1 VSSRS
6 RAPAT
11 FLTAIAA
18 TVVIVSAVAN
28 LTRDRGVHNS
38 PPARDTQLSEQPLVG
53 LGPGVTVREV
63 TQNTPFSL
71 VALTGDLAGT
81 STRVRAKRPD
91 GSWGPWYQTEY
102 ETAAPDNGSQS
113 GSAPTGPT
121 EGPRSTDPVFVGTT
135 TTVQIAVTRPLDA
148 ALTLG
153 VVPSQAGTSP
163 AGGGPPAAPRA
174 PSENED
180 LGYRPASRE
189 QPFGQNISAILIS
202 PPQAPADT
210 HWTPPSGVLMP
221 GQPPA
226 IISRAEWGADESLR
240 CGTPQYD
247 NGIRAAVVHHTAG
260 SNDYSPL
267 ESAGIVKAIYTY
279 HSKTLGWCDIAYN
292 ALVDKY
298 GQVFEGSA
306 GGLTKAVEG
315 FHTGGFNRNTWGV
328 AMIGNFDDVPPTPI
342 QLRTMGRLRGWRLGM
357 DGVDPKGT
365 VELESAGSH
374 YTTFPAGAIAKLPT
388 IFTHRDVGNTDCPGN
403 AAYALMDEVRDIA
416 SHFNDPPEELINAL
430 KGGAIYEHWEAIG
443 GMNSVL
449 GAPTSPED
457 GTEGDGRYATFA
469 KGAMY
474 WSPETGPQPVTGA
487 IYDAWASQS
496 YERGPL
502 GLPTSAEIQEPL
514 QITQNYQHGTLN
526 YNRLTGDVTEVID
539 GITTPLSA
547 ESPSG
552 PTVPPEHFSLPAHPA
567 AT

>member
-1 VSSRS
+1 ML
-6 RAPAT
+6 
-11 FLTAIAA
+11 LTAVAA
-18 TVVIVSAVAN
+18 TVVIVSWVGDT
-28 LTRDRGVHNS
+28 TRDRGTSS
-38 PPARDTQLSEQPLVG
+38 PSPARGTRLVEQPLIG
-53 LGPGVTVREV
+53 LGAGVTVREIG
-63 TQNTPFSL
+63 QDTPFSL

-91 GSWGPWYQTEY
+91 GSWGRWYQTEY
-102 ETAAPDNGSQS
+102 ETAAPDPARS
-113 GSAPTGPT
+113 GHPTGAT
-121 EGPRSTDPVFVGTT
+121 EGPRGTDPVFVGTT

-148 ALTLG
+148 
-153 VVPSQAGTSP
+153 P
-163 AGGGPPAAPRA
+163 ATQSPPAS
-174 PSENED
+174 PSDKKD

-189 QPFGQNISAILIS
+189 QPFGQNISAVLIS
-202 PPQAPADT
+202 PPQAPAQT
-210 HWTPPSGVLMP
+210 QWTPPSGVVMP
-221 GQPPA
+221 GQAPP

-240 CGTPQYD
+240 CGSPQYD

-306 GGLTKAVEG
+306 GGLTKAVEA

-328 AMIGNFDDVPPTPI
+328 SMIGNFDDVPPTPI
-342 QLRTMGRLRGWRLGM
+342 QLRTVGRLLGWRLSM
-357 DGVDPKGT
+357 DGVDPKGA
-365 VELESAGSH
+365 VQLESAGSH
-374 YTTFPAGAIAKLPT
+374 YTTFPAGSIATLPT

-403 AAYALMDEVRDIA
+403 AAYALMDEIRDIA
-416 SHFNDPPEELINAL
+416 SHFNDPPEELIKAL
-430 KGGAIYEHWEAIG
+430 QGGAIYDHWLAIG

-457 GTEGDGRYATFA
+457 SAAGDARFVTFA
-469 KGAMY
+469 RGAMY

-487 IYDAWASQS
+487 IYDAWGSQS

-514 QITQNYQHGTLN
+514 QITQNFQHGTLN
-526 YNRLTGDVTEVID
+526 FERLTGNVTEVVD
-539 GITTPLSA
+539 GITTPLA
-547 ESPSG
+547 TQLPSG
-552 PTVPPEHFSLPAHPA
+552 PTVPAEHFSLPTHPT

>member
-1 VSSRS
+1 ML
-6 RAPAT
+6 
-11 FLTAIAA
+11 LTAIAA
-18 TVVIVSAVAN
+18 TVVIVSAVAEA
-28 LTRDRGVHNS
+28 TRDRGVHDP
-38 PPARDTQLSEQPLVG
+38 PPARDTQLAEQPLIG
-53 LGPGVTVREV
+53 LGGGVTVREL
-63 TQNTPFSL
+63 TQDKPFSL

-81 STRVRAKRPD
+81 STRVRAKRPN

-102 ETAAPDNGSQS
+102 ETAAPDNSAS
-113 GSAPTGPT
+113 GDGGAGRPAGPT

-148 ALTLG
+148 PMTQASPAPRS
-153 VVPSQAGTSP
+153 PSQ
-163 AGGGPPAAPRA
+163 
-174 PSENED
+174 NDD
-180 LGYRPASRE
+180 LGYRPASKE

-202 PPQAPADT
+202 PPRAPT
-210 HWTPPSGVLMP
+210 ETPWTPPSGVIMP
-221 GQPPA
+221 GQPPS

-240 CGTPQYD
+240 CGSPQYD
-247 NGIRAAVVHHTAG
+247 NGIRAAVIHHTAG

-342 QLRTMGRLRGWRLGM
+342 QLRTVGRLLGWRLGM

-365 VELESAGSH
+365 VALESAGSH
-374 YTTFPAGAIAKLPT
+374 YTTFPAGAIANLPT

-403 AAYALMDEVRDIA
+403 AAYALMDEIRDIA
-416 SHFNDPPEELINAL
+416 SHFNDPPEELIKAL
-430 KGGAIYEHWEAIG
+430 QGGAIYEHWQAIG

-457 GTEGDGRYATFA
+457 NAEGDARFATFA

-474 WSPETGPQPVTGA
+474 WSPETGAQPITGA
-487 IYDAWASQS
+487 IYDAWASLS

-514 QITQNYQHGTLN
+514 QITQNFQHGTLN
-526 YNRLTGDVTEVID
+526 YERLTGNVTEVVD
-539 GITTPLSA
+539 GITTPLSMQ
-547 ESPSG
+547 SPSG
-552 PTVPPEHFSLPAHPA
+552 PTVLPEHFSLPAHPT

>member
-1 VSSRS
+1 ML
-6 RAPAT
+6 
-11 FLTAIAA
+11 LTAIAA
-18 TVVIVSAVAN
+18 TVVIVSAVADA
-28 LTRDRGVHNS
+28 TRDRGVHDPS
-38 PPARDTQLSEQPLVG
+38 PARDTQLVEQPLIG
-53 LGPGVTVREV
+53 LGGGVTVREL
-63 TQNTPFSL
+63 TQDTPFSL

-81 STRVRAKRPD
+81 STRVRAKRLD

-102 ETAAPDNGSQS
+102 ETAAPDAVSLSGRDGLA
-113 GSAPTGPT
+113 GSARPAGPT
-121 EGPRSTDPVFVGTT
+121 EGPRSTDPVFVGAT
-135 TTVQIAVTRPLDA
+135 TTVQIAVTRPIDA
-148 ALTLG
+148 PVTQ
-153 VVPSQAGTSP
+153 P
-163 AGGGPPAAPRA
+163 PPAPP
-174 PSENED
+174 PSVPPEKD
-180 LGYRPASRE
+180 ALGYKPASKE

-202 PPQAPADT
+202 PPQAPAERN
-210 HWTPPSGVLMP
+210 WTPPSGVMMP
-221 GQPPA
+221 GQPPS

-247 NGIRAAVVHHTAG
+247 NGIRAAVIHHTAG

-279 HSKTLGWCDIAYN
+279 HSKTLRWCDIAYN

-298 GQVFEGSA
+298 GQVFEGTA

-342 QLRTMGRLRGWRLGM
+342 QLRTVGRLLGWRLGM

-365 VELESAGSH
+365 VALESAGSH
-374 YTTFPAGAIAKLPT
+374 YTTFPAGAIANLPT

-403 AAYALMDEVRDIA
+403 AAYALMDEIRDIA
-416 SHFNDPPEELINAL
+416 SHFNDPPEELIKAL
-430 KGGAIYEHWEAIG
+430 QGGAIYEHWQAIG

-457 GTEGDGRYATFA
+457 SAEGGARYATFA

-474 WSPETGPQPVTGA
+474 WSPEIGAEPITGA

-514 QITQNYQHGTLN
+514 WITQNFQHGTLN
-526 YNRLTGDVTEVID
+526 YERLTGNLTEVLD
-539 GITTPLSA
+539 GITTPLA
-547 ESPSG
+547 TQSPSG
-552 PTVPPEHFSLPAHPA
+552 PTVPAEHFSLPTHPA

>member
-1 VSSRS
+1 ML
-6 RAPAT
+6 
-11 FLTAIAA
+11 LTAIAA
-18 TVVIVSAVAN
+18 TVVIVSAVADA
-28 LTRDRGVHNS
+28 THDRGVHDP
-38 PPARDTQLSEQPLVG
+38 PPAHDTQLTEQPLIG
-53 LGPGVTVREV
+53 LGGGVAVREV
-63 TQNTPFSL
+63 TQDKPFSL

-102 ETAAPDNGSQS
+102 ETAAPDSGAASGAGLA
-113 GSAPTGPT
+113 GSAQSAGPT

-148 ALTLG
+148 PMTPPLP
-153 VVPSQAGTSP
+153 PSD
-163 AGGGPPAAPRA
+163 PP
-174 PSENED
+174 EKD
-180 LGYRPASRE
+180 GLGYKPASKE

-202 PPQAPADT
+202 PPQAPAKT
-210 HWTPPSGVLMP
+210 QWTPPSGVVMP
-221 GQPPA
+221 GQAPS

-240 CGTPQYD
+240 CGSPQYD
-247 NGIRAAVVHHTAG
+247 NGIRAAVIHHTAG

-342 QLRTMGRLRGWRLGM
+342 QLRTVGRLLGWRLGL

-365 VELESAGSH
+365 VALESAGSH
-374 YTTFPAGAIAKLPT
+374 YTTFPAGAIANLPT

-403 AAYALMDEVRDIA
+403 AAYALMDEIRDIA
-416 SHFNDPPEELINAL
+416 SHFNDPPEELIKAL
-430 KGGAIYEHWEAIG
+430 QGGAIYEHWQAIG

-457 GTEGDGRYATFA
+457 SAEGDARYATFA
-469 KGAMY
+469 RGAMY
-474 WSPETGPQPVTGA
+474 WSPDTGAQPVTGA
-487 IYDAWASQS
+487 IYEAWGSLS
-496 YERGPL
+496 FERGPL

-514 QITQNYQHGTLN
+514 QITHNFQHGTLN
-526 YNRLTGDVTEVID
+526 YERLSGNVTEVVD
-539 GITTPLSA
+539 GMTTPLSTQ
-547 ESPSG
+547 SPSG
-552 PTVPPEHFSLPAHPA
+552 PTVPAEHFSLPAHPA
-567 AT
+567 AA

>member
-1 VSSRS
+1 M
-6 RAPAT
+6 
-11 FLTAIAA
+11 LTAVAA
-18 TVVIVSAVAN
+18 TVVLVSAVAD
-28 LTRDRGVHNS
+28 LTRDHRAPS
-38 PPARDTQLSEQPLVG
+38 TAPPARDTQLSEQPLVG
-53 LGPGVTVREV
+53 LEGGVTVREISQD
-63 TQNTPFSL
+63 TSFSL

-81 STRVRAKRPD
+81 STRVRARHAD

-102 ETAAPDNGSQS
+102 ETAAPDKAPDGE
-113 GSAPTGPT
+113 SAPGPT

-148 ALTLG
+148 ALTVPP
-153 VVPSQAGTSP
+153 VVPKPET
-163 AGGGPPAAPRA
+163 
-174 PSENED
+174 D
-180 LGYRPASRE
+180 LGYRPASKE

-202 PPQAPADT
+202 PPQAPVNT
-210 HWTPPSGVLMP
+210 QWTPPSGVLMP
-221 GQPPA
+221 GQAPP

-240 CGTPQYD
+240 CGSPQYD
-247 NGIRAAVVHHTAG
+247 NGVRAAVIHHTAG

-328 AMIGNFDDVPPTPI
+328 AMIGNFDDVPPTPL
-342 QLRTMGRLRGWRLGM
+342 QLRAVGRLLGWRLGL

-365 VELESAGSH
+365 VTLESAGSH
-374 YTTFPAGAIAKLPT
+374 YTTFPAGALATLPT

-403 AAYALMDEVRDIA
+403 AAYALMDEIRDIA
-416 SHFNDPPEELINAL
+416 SHFNDPPEELIKAL
-430 KGGAIYEHWEAIG
+430 EGGAIYAHWQELG

-457 GTEGDGRYATFA
+457 NAEGDARYSTFA

-474 WSPETGPQPVTGA
+474 WSPVTGAQPVTGA

-514 QITQNYQHGTLN
+514 QITQNFQHGTLN
-526 YNRLTGDVTEVID
+526 YNRLTGDISEILD
-539 GITTPLSA
+539 GITTQLSGQA
-547 ESPSG
+547 PSTA
-552 PTVPPEHFSLPAHPA
+552 PVPPEHFSLPAHPDA
-567 AT
+567 

>member
-6 RAPAT
+6 RAPTT

-18 TVVIVSAVAN
+18 TVVLVSAVAG
-28 LTRDRGVHNS
+28 LTRDSGAPTTA
-38 PPARDTQLSEQPLVG
+38 PPARDTQLTEQPLVG
-53 LGPGVTVREV
+53 LGGGVTVREL
-63 TQNTPFSL
+63 TQEMAFSL

-102 ETAAPDNGSQS
+102 ETAAPDNKPPAGE
-113 GSAPTGPT
+113 SAQPAGPT
-121 EGPRSTDPVFVGTT
+121 EGPRSTEPVFVGTT

-148 ALTLG
+148 AVTLG
-153 VVPSQAGTSP
+153 T
-163 AGGGPPAAPRA
+163 PPTAAP
-174 PSENED
+174 NND
-180 LGYRPASRE
+180 LGYRPASKE
-189 QPFGQNISAILIS
+189 QPFGQTISAILIS
-202 PPQAPADT
+202 PPQAPAKT
-210 HWTPPSGVLMP
+210 QWTPPAGVLMP
-221 GQPPA
+221 GQAPP

-240 CGTPQYD
+240 CGSPQYD
-247 NGIRAAVVHHTAG
+247 NGIRAAVIHHTAG

-298 GQVFEGSA
+298 GQVFEGIA

-328 AMIGNFDDVPPTPI
+328 AMIGNFDNVPPTPL
-342 QLRTMGRLRGWRLGM
+342 QLRAVGRLLGWRLGL

-365 VELESAGSH
+365 VTLESAGSH
-374 YTTFPAGAIAKLPT
+374 YTTFPAGAFATLPT

-403 AAYALMDEVRDIA
+403 AAYALMDEIRDIA
-416 SHFNDPPEELINAL
+416 SHFNDPPEELIKAL
-430 KGGAIYEHWEAIG
+430 QGGAIYQHWQEIG

-457 GTEGDGRYATFA
+457 NAEGDARYSTFA

-474 WSPETGPQPVTGA
+474 WSAVTGAQPVTGA

-514 QITQNYQHGTLN
+514 QITQNFQHGTLN
-526 YNRLTGDVTEVID
+526 YNRLSGDVNEVLD
-539 GITTPLSA
+539 GITTLVSA
-547 ESPSG
+547 AAPSA
-552 PTVPPEHFSLPAHPA
+552 PSVPPEHFSLPTHPDA
-567 AT
+567 

>member
-1 VSSRS
+1 ML
-6 RAPAT
+6 
-11 FLTAIAA
+11 LTAVAA
-18 TVVIVSAVAN
+18 TVVVVSAVAN
-28 LTRDRGVHNS
+28 ATHDRGVHDP
-38 PPARDTQLSEQPLVG
+38 PPARDTQLTEQPLIG
-53 LGPGVTVREV
+53 LGGGVTVREV
-63 TQNTPFSL
+63 TQDKPFSL

-102 ETAAPDNGSQS
+102 ETAAPDPSPAS
-113 GSAPTGPT
+113 GAGLAGPARPAGPT
-121 EGPRSTDPVFVGTT
+121 EGPRSTDPVFVGAT

-148 ALTLG
+148 PMT
-153 VVPSQAGTSP
+153 
-163 AGGGPPAAPRA
+163 PPAP
-174 PSENED
+174 PSDPPEKD
-180 LGYRPASRE
+180 GLGYRPASKQ

-202 PPQAPADT
+202 PPQTPAKT
-210 HWTPPSGVLMP
+210 QWTPPSGVLMP
-221 GQPPA
+221 GQAPS

-240 CGTPQYD
+240 CGSPQYD
-247 NGIRAAVVHHTAG
+247 NGIRAAVIHHTAG

-279 HSKTLGWCDIAYN
+279 HSKTMGWCDIAYN

-328 AMIGNFDDVPPTPI
+328 AMIGNFNDVPPTPI
-342 QLRTMGRLRGWRLGM
+342 QLRTVGRLLGWRLGL

-365 VELESAGSH
+365 VALESAGSH
-374 YTTFPAGAIAKLPT
+374 YTTFPAGAIANLRT

-403 AAYALMDEVRDIA
+403 AAYALMDEIRDIA
-416 SHFNDPPEELINAL
+416 SHFNDPPEELIKAL
-430 KGGAIYEHWEAIG
+430 EGGAIYEHWQAIG

-457 GTEGDGRYATFA
+457 SAEGDARYATFA

-474 WSPETGPQPVTGA
+474 WSPDTGAQPVTGA
-487 IYDAWASQS
+487 IYDAWASLS
-496 YERGPL
+496 FERGPL

-514 QITQNYQHGTLN
+514 QITQNFQHGTLN
-526 YNRLTGDVTEVID
+526 YQRLTGNVTEVVD
-539 GITTPLSA
+539 GITTPLSTQ
-547 ESPSG
+547 SPSG
-552 PTVPPEHFSLPAHPA
+552 PTVPPEHFSLPSHP
-567 AT
+567 TVT

>member
-1 VSSRS
+1 ML
-6 RAPAT
+6 
-11 FLTAIAA
+11 LTAIAA
-18 TVVIVSAVAN
+18 TVVIVSWVDDA
-28 LTRDRGVHNS
+28 TRDRGAPEPS
-38 PPARDTQLSEQPLVG
+38 PARDTQLAEQPLVG
-53 LGPGVTVREV
+53 LGGGVTVREL
-63 TQNTPFSL
+63 TQGKPFSL

-102 ETAAPDNGSQS
+102 ETAAPDPAGAA
-113 GSAPTGPT
+113 GSAGPA
-121 EGPRSTDPVFVGTT
+121 EGPRSTDPVFVGAT
-135 TTVQIAVTRPLDA
+135 TTVQIAVTRPIDA
-148 ALTLG
+148 PATLG
-153 VVPSQAGTSP
+153 ARPDEAGGSPP
-163 AGGGPPAAPRA
+163 AGGGPPEKDR
-174 PSENED
+174 
-180 LGYRPASRE
+180 LGYRPVSKE

-202 PPQAPADT
+202 PPQAPAKT
-210 HWTPPSGVLMP
+210 PWTPPAGVMMP

-342 QLRTMGRLRGWRLGM
+342 QLRTVGRLLGWRLGI

-365 VELESAGSH
+365 VALESAGSH
-374 YTTFPAGAIAKLPT
+374 YTTFAAGTIANLPT

-403 AAYALMDEVRDIA
+403 AAYALMDEIRDIA
-416 SHFNDPPEELINAL
+416 SHFNDPPEELIKAL
-430 KGGAIYEHWEAIG
+430 EGGAIYEHWQAIG

-449 GAPTSPED
+449 GSPTSPED
-457 GTEGDGRYATFA
+457 NAEGDARYVTFV

-474 WSPETGPQPVTGA
+474 WSPETGAQPITGA
-487 IYDAWASQS
+487 IYDAWASLS

-514 QITQNYQHGTLN
+514 QITQNFQHGTLN
-526 YNRLTGDVTEVID
+526 YERLTGNITEVVD
-539 GITTPLSA
+539 GITTPLSTQT
-547 ESPSG
+547 PSG
-552 PTVPPEHFSLPAHPA
+552 PTVPPEHFSLPTHPA

>member
-6 RAPAT
+6 RAPTT

-18 TVVIVSAVAN
+18 TVVIVSAVAG
-28 LTRDRGVHNS
+28 LTRDSGAPAAA
-38 PPARDTQLSEQPLVG
+38 PPARDTQLTEQPLVG
-53 LGPGVTVREV
+53 LGGGVTVREL
-63 TQNTPFSL
+63 TQETPFSL

-102 ETAAPDNGSQS
+102 ETAAPDNNPPAGE
-113 GSAPTGPT
+113 SAQPAGPT

-148 ALTLG
+148 AVTLG
-153 VVPSQAGTSP
+153 T
-163 AGGGPPAAPRA
+163 PPAAA
-174 PSENED
+174 PNND
-180 LGYRPASRE
+180 LGYRPASKE
-189 QPFGQNISAILIS
+189 QPFGQTISAILIS
-202 PPQAPADT
+202 PPQAPAKT
-210 HWTPPSGVLMP
+210 QWTPPSGVLMP
-221 GQPPA
+221 GQAPP

-240 CGTPQYD
+240 CGSPQYD
-247 NGIRAAVVHHTAG
+247 NGIRAAVIHHTAG

-328 AMIGNFDDVPPTPI
+328 AMIGNFDDVPPTPL
-342 QLRTMGRLRGWRLGM
+342 QLRAVGRLLGWRLGL

-365 VELESAGSH
+365 VTLESAGSH
-374 YTTFPAGAIAKLPT
+374 YTTFPAGAFATLPT

-403 AAYALMDEVRDIA
+403 AAYALMDEIRDIA
-416 SHFNDPPEELINAL
+416 SHFNDPPEELIKAL
-430 KGGAIYEHWEAIG
+430 QGGAIYQHWQELG

-457 GTEGDGRYATFA
+457 NAEGDARYSTFA

-474 WSPETGPQPVTGA
+474 WSAVTGAQPVTGA

-514 QITQNYQHGTLN
+514 QITQNFQHGTLN
-526 YNRLTGDVTEVID
+526 YNRLTGDVNEVLD
-539 GITTPLSA
+539 GITTPLSSA
-547 ESPSG
+547 TPSA
-552 PTVPPEHFSLPAHPA
+552 PSVPPEHFSLPTHPDA
-567 AT
+567 

>member
-1 VSSRS
+1 ML
-6 RAPAT
+6 
-11 FLTAIAA
+11 LTAIAA
-18 TVVIVSAVAN
+18 TVVIVSWVGDA
-28 LTRDRGVHNS
+28 RDRGTS
-38 PPARDTQLSEQPLVG
+38 GPPPERGTRLVEQLLVG
-53 LGPGVTVREV
+53 LGAGVTVREIS
-63 TQNTPFSL
+63 QDTPFSL

-102 ETAAPDNGSQS
+102 ETAAPDPTSRTG
-113 GSAPTGPT
+113 GDDSARSNHPAGVT
-121 EGPRSTDPVFVGTT
+121 EGPRGTDPVFVGTT

-148 ALTLG
+148 PATLG
-153 VVPSQAGTSP
+153 APP
-163 AGGGPPAAPRA
+163 AGGGPPPAP
-174 PSENED
+174 PSDKRD
-180 LGYRPASRE
+180 LGYKPASRE
-189 QPFGQNISAILIS
+189 QPFGQNISAVLIS
-202 PPQAPADT
+202 PPQAPAQT
-210 HWTPPSGVLMP
+210 QWTPPSGVVMP
-221 GQPPA
+221 GQAPP

-240 CGTPQYD
+240 CGSPQYD

-306 GGLTKAVEG
+306 GGLAKAVEA

-328 AMIGNFDDVPPTPI
+328 SMIGNFDDVPPTPI
-342 QLRTMGRLRGWRLGM
+342 QLRTVGRLLGWRLSM
-357 DGVDPKGT
+357 DGVDPKGA
-365 VELESAGSH
+365 VQLESAGSH
-374 YTTFPAGAIAKLPT
+374 YTTFPAGSIATLPT

-403 AAYALMDEVRDIA
+403 AAYALMDEIRDIA
-416 SHFNDPPEELINAL
+416 SHFNDPPEELIEAL
-430 KGGAIYEHWEAIG
+430 QGGAIYDHWQAIG

-449 GAPTSPED
+449 GPPTSPED
-457 GTEGDGRYATFA
+457 SAAGDARFVTFGR
-469 KGAMY
+469 GAMY

-487 IYDAWASQS
+487 IYDAWGSQS

-514 QITQNYQHGTLN
+514 QITQNFQHGTLN
-526 YNRLTGDVTEVID
+526 FERLTGNVTEVVD
-539 GITTPLSA
+539 GITTSLA
-547 ESPSG
+547 TQLPSG
-552 PTVPPEHFSLPAHPA
+552 PTVPAEHFSLPTHPA

>member
-1 VSSRS
+1 ML
-6 RAPAT
+6 
-11 FLTAIAA
+11 LTAIAA
-18 TVVIVSAVAN
+18 TVVLVSAVAD
-28 LTRDRGVHNS
+28 LTRDHGA
-38 PPARDTQLSEQPLVG
+38 PPAARPTHDTKLAEQPLVG
-53 LGPGVTVREV
+53 LGGGVTVREV
-63 TQNTPFSL
+63 TQETPFSL

-81 STRVRAKRPD
+81 STRVRAKHPD

-102 ETAAPDNGSQS
+102 ETAAPDNGPPA
-113 GSAPTGPT
+113 GESAPPPGPT

-148 ALTLG
+148 AAT
-153 VVPSQAGTSP
+153 VA
-163 AGGGPPAAPRA
+163 APAAA
-174 PSENED
+174 PVND

-202 PPQAPADT
+202 PPQAPVT
-210 HWTPPSGVLMP
+210 TQWTPPAGVVMP
-221 GQPPA
+221 GQAPP
-226 IISRAEWGADESLR
+226 IISREEWGADESLR
-240 CGTPQYD
+240 CGSPQYD
-247 NGIRAAVVHHTAG
+247 NGIRAAVIHHTAG

-328 AMIGNFDDVPPTPI
+328 AMIGNFDDVPPTPL
-342 QLRTMGRLRGWRLGM
+342 QLRSVGRLLGWRLGL

-365 VELESAGSH
+365 VTLESAGSH
-374 YTTFPAGAIAKLPT
+374 YTTYPAGAVATLPT

-403 AAYALMDEVRDIA
+403 AAYALMDEIRDIA
-416 SHFNDPPEELINAL
+416 SHFNDPPEELIKAL
-430 KGGAIYEHWEAIG
+430 QGGAIYQHWLELG

-449 GAPTSPED
+449 GSPTSPED
-457 GTEGDGRYATFA
+457 NAEGGARYSTFA
-469 KGAMY
+469 RGAMY
-474 WSPETGPQPVTGA
+474 WSPATGAQPVTGA
-487 IYDAWASQS
+487 IYDAWAAQS

-514 QITQNYQHGTLN
+514 RITQNFQHGTLN
-526 YNRLTGDVTEVID
+526 YNRLTGDVNQVLD
-539 GITTPLSA
+539 GITTQLSGQA
-547 ESPSG
+547 PSA
-552 PTVPPEHFSLPAHPA
+552 PAVPPEHFSLPTHPDA
-567 AT
+567 

>member
-1 VSSRS
+1 MM
-6 RAPAT
+6 
-11 FLTAIAA
+11 LTAIAA
-18 TVVIVSAVAN
+18 TVVIVSWVGDA
-28 LTRDRGVHNS
+28 THDRGAPE
-38 PPARDTQLSEQPLVG
+38 PPARAQDTQLAEQPLTG
-53 LGPGVTVREV
+53 LGGGVTVREL
-63 TQNTPFSL
+63 TQGTPFSL

-102 ETAAPDNGSQS
+102 ETAAPDA
-113 GSAPTGPT
+113 APLGDDAAAGPGRPAEPS

-135 TTVQIAVTRPLDA
+135 TTVQIAVTRPIDA
-148 ALTLG
+148 PVTPGA
-153 VVPSQAGTSP
+153 PP
-163 AGGGPPAAPRA
+163 AGGGPGIGAVP
-174 PSENED
+174 D
-180 LGYRPASRE
+180 GLGYKPVSRE

-202 PPQAPADT
+202 PPQTPART
-210 HWTPPSGVLMP
+210 HWTPPTGVMMP

-240 CGTPQYD
+240 CGSPQYD
-247 NGIRAAVVHHTAG
+247 NGIRAAVIHHTAG

-306 GGLTKAVEG
+306 GGLTKAVEA

-342 QLRTMGRLRGWRLGM
+342 QLRTVGRLLGWRLGM

-365 VELESAGSH
+365 VALESAGSH
-374 YTTFPAGAIAKLPT
+374 YTTFAAGTIANLPT

-403 AAYALMDEVRDIA
+403 AAYALMDEIRDIA

-430 KGGAIYEHWEAIG
+430 KGGAIYDHWLAMG
-443 GMNSVL
+443 AMNSVL

-457 GTEGDGRYATFA
+457 DAEGDGRFATFA
-469 KGAMY
+469 RGAMY
-474 WSPETGPQPVTGA
+474 WSPEIGPQPVTGA
-487 IYDAWASQS
+487 IYDAWASLS

-514 QITQNYQHGTLN
+514 QITQNFQHGTLN
-526 YNRLTGDVTEVID
+526 YERLTGNVTSVVD
-539 GITTPLSA
+539 GITTPLSMQ
-547 ESPSG
+547 SPSG
-552 PTVPPEHFSLPAHPA
+552 PEVPPEHFSLPSHPS

>member
-1 VSSRS
+1 MSPSRG
-6 RAPAT
+6 PT
-11 FLTAIAA
+11 TLLTAIAA
-18 TVVIVSAVAN
+18 TVLIVSWVADT
-28 LTRDRGVHNS
+28 TREGGAAGP
-38 PPARDTQLSEQPLVG
+38 PPAHDTQLAEQPLIG
-53 LGPGVTVREV
+53 LGGGVTVRDIS
-63 TQNTPFSL
+63 QDTPFSL

-102 ETAAPDNGSQS
+102 ETAAPDGATAAGSL
-113 GSAPTGPT
+113 
-121 EGPRSTDPVFVGTT
+121 EGPRGTDPVFVGTT
-135 TTVQIAVTRPLDA
+135 TTVQIAVTRPMDA
-148 ALTLG
+148 PVT
-153 VVPSQAGTSP
+153 Q
-163 AGGGPPAAPRA
+163 PPAVPAT
-174 PSENED
+174 ETG
-180 LGYRPASRE
+180 LGYKPASRE

-202 PPQAPADT
+202 PPQAPAKKQ
-210 HWTPPSGVLMP
+210 WTPPSGVLMP
-221 GQPPA
+221 GQAPA

-240 CGTPQYD
+240 CGSPQYD

-306 GGLTKAVEG
+306 GGLTKAVEA

-342 QLRTMGRLRGWRLGM
+342 QLRTLGRLLGWRLGL

-365 VELESAGSH
+365 VALESAGSH
-374 YTTFPAGAIAKLPT
+374 YTTFPAGAVATLPT

-403 AAYALMDEVRDIA
+403 AAYALMDEVRDVA
-416 SHFNDPPEELINAL
+416 SHFNDPPEELIKAL
-430 KGGAIYEHWEAIG
+430 QGGAIYEHWQAMG

-457 GTEGDGRYATFA
+457 SAEDDARYVTFA
-469 KGAMY
+469 RGAMY
-474 WSPETGPQPVTGA
+474 WSPDTGAQPVTGA
-487 IYDAWASQS
+487 IYDAWASLS

-514 QITQNYQHGTLN
+514 QITQNFQHGTLN
-526 YNRLTGDVTEVID
+526 YERLTGNVTEVAE
-539 GITTPLSA
+539 GITTPLSTQ
-547 ESPSG
+547 SPSG
-552 PTVPPEHFSLPAHPA
+552 PTVLPEHFSLPAHPS